1 MSRKKR
7 RYRKQGTREIS
18 RLRCA
23 PLEMTSEAQD
33 QTESSVPQSNLLA
46 LLSAFDGYSNAAA
59 FLGEDSPLLSSGTFR
74 RSGLTRETELLTTAY
89 RENWIAKRIIDMPCE
104 DMTRAWYKLST
115 SLPEAAVR
123 DLHRLEAWHN
133 VKQEIANAIRWA
145 RLYGGSIALIVLR
158 GEENR
163 LDQPIDYDL
172 LLPNCFQGL
181 LVLDRAQGIE
191 PSQELVTDLD
201 DPDFGLPMYYTV
213 ELETGSYSESSIQNS
228 KPTAAAGRRSLDF
241 ARDDMRDAQDD
252 TGAGNMVWNGID
264 SATVKP
270 LEYANDSI
278 SYHAPVYQS
287 VKIHHSR
294 VLRFVG
300 RELPYMEMVAENY
313 WGASE
318 LEHIWDELQKR
329 NATSANI
336 AQLVFQANIT
346 TLKMGHLGQHLAM
359 GTEKQRLDALQA
371 METENRLRTSFGL
384 QIMNADDSLE
394 NHSYSFGGLS
404 EIYEAFMMDMAGAAE
419 IPATKL
425 FGRSP
430 QGMNSTGEADLRNY
444 YDMIAQMQ
452 ERCLRPALEKL
463 VPIMAISC
471 WAYVPND
478 LEIVFQPIMT
488 TSPAE
493 KAELVQKLTSD
504 VIEAFKCG
512 LITQEQALAELE
524 SRGEALGVYTKLNSV
539 THHKSFKTTE

>member
-7 RYRKQGTREIS
+7 RYRNKGGQKKNTASGVSSAE
-18 RLRCA
+18 A
-23 PLEMTSEAQD
+23 VSEKTPAS
-33 QTESSVPQSNLLA
+33 ESSIPQSNLLA

-104 DMTRAWYKLST
+104 GMTRAWYKLST

-123 DLHRLEAWHN
+123 ELHRLEAWHN

-252 TGAGNMVWNGID
+252 TGAGNMVWNGTD

-430 QGMNSTGEADLRNY
+430 QGMNSTGEADWRNY

-524 SRGEALGVYTKLNSV
+524 SRGEALGVYTKIRVESR
-539 THHKSFKTTE
+539 E

>member
-23 PLEMTSEAQD
+23 PLEMTSEARD

-115 SLPEAAVR
+115 SLPEQEVHT
-123 DLHRLEAWHN
+123 LKRLEAKHS

-145 RLYGGSIALIVLR
+145 RLYGGSLALIVLR
-158 GEENR
+158 GEEDR
-163 LDQPIDYDL
+163 LDLPLDPDV
-172 LLPNCFQGL
+172 LLPGCFQGL

-191 PSQELVTDLD
+191 PSQELVADLD
-201 DPDFGLPMYYTV
+201 DPDFGLPRYYTV
-213 ELETGSYSESSIQNS
+213 ELETGGGLNSELS
-228 KPTAAAGRRSLDF
+228 AAAGEIPRQ
-241 ARDDMRDAQDD
+241 ARDD
-252 TGAGNMVWNGID
+252 TEGGNMVWNGTNSSRVRSLHYGRDDIGVSRLWPRPGLSD
-264 SATVKP
+264 RPGPSANICYGT
-270 LEYANDSI
+270 
-278 SYHAPVYQS
+278 

-359 GTEKQRLDALQA
+359 GTEKQRQEALQA

-384 QIMNADDSLE
+384 QIMNKDDSLE

-452 ERCLRPALEKL
+452 ERYLRPALEKL
-463 VPIMAISC
+463 VPVMAISC
-471 WAYVPND
+471 WGYAPED
-478 LEIVFQPIMT
+478 MEIIFEPIMT
-488 TSPAE
+488 SSPAE
-493 KAELVQKLTSD
+493 KAELVQKMTAD

-512 LITQEQALAELE
+512 LITREEAVAELQA
-524 SRGEALGVYTKLNSV
+524 RGEGLGVYAKIRVESG
-539 THHKSFKTTE
+539 E